1 MAILD
6 TSVTGSLVVDRE
18 SDIFLGIDLPF
29 RKSEGSQGYFHSTSN
44 SLSAVKNNVRS
55 LLLTERGERLMQP
68 TLGLSLKRL
77 VFEPIVPG
85 LLDMIKQEISD
96 TFKKWL
102 PFVVIRNL
110 DVSVNQGG
118 DDGELMGNT
127 IIIKVDF
134 AMESNPTMFDTVEV
148 EITGG

>member
-6 TSVTGSLVVDRE
+6 TSVTGSLTIDRE
-18 SDIFLGIDLPF
+18 PDIFIGVDLPF
-29 RKSEGSQGYFHSTSN
+29 RKSQGNQGYFESTSTT
-44 SLSAVKNNVRS
+44 LSAVKNNVRS
-55 LLLTERGERLMQP
+55 LLLTERGERIMQP

-77 VFEPIVPG
+77 VFQPVTPG

-102 PFVVIRNL
+102 PFVVIKNL
-110 DVSVNQGG
+110 EVSFNSGG
-118 DDGELMGNT
+118 VDGELMGNT

-134 AMESNPTMFDTVEV
+134 AMDSNPNMFDSVEV